1 MNKNLRH
8 YISAAAVTMC
18 ATATATAAPLTVADY
33 CQPDLTRPVS
43 VKTPMPLADGT
54 SYSAISA
61 DGRSIESYSFKTGKK
76 LETLFSL
83 DAQKG
88 DVKIDSFDGYSISDN
103 GRKIML
109 WQETS
114 KIYRHSFYAE
124 YYVYDTFRGT
134 MQRVSTG
141 GPQRGATMSHDGLQV
156 AYMRDNNLWI
166 SNLDYGTDKA
176 ITKDGQTNKVINGI
190 PDWVYEEEFGMQ
202 TAMAWNGQDNVLAF
216 IRFDESEVPVYSFD
230 NYKSYCDADPLTDVY
245 PESYSYKYPLAGY
258 PNSTVTVLAYHVDNQ
273 TVKQMDIPIGKDYVP
288 SMEFDG
294 TGTNLMVMTLNRDQ
308 NSLKLY
314 KVNPGST
321 VSKVIYTETSDAWL
335 SPSAYQMGEYRDKS
349 FYIGSEKSGYRHLY
363 EYDYN
368 GNCLRQV
375 TKGEW
380 NVTNFYGCDPR
391 TGTVYVQ
398 TTQLGPVNRNIAA
411 VERTGKTTILNN
423 TPGTE
428 NAWFSSDC
436 RYFLRSYSNAVTPP
450 VFTLCDSRGKQL
462 TEVENNAQYAA
473 KYASAPKKEF
483 LQIPNAEGE
492 MMDAF
497 IIKPADFSA
506 SNKYPL
512 LMYQYNGPDSQE
524 VLNAWRMEG
533 IYYLA
538 SQGYVVV
545 AVDGRGTGN
554 RSRQWATSVY
564 RRLGQLETKDQL
576 AAAKW
581 MKQQSY
587 IDPQRTACFG
597 WSYGGYM
604 TLMELGDPD
613 CTFKAGVAMAPVT
626 DWRFY
631 DSVYT
636 ERYMTTP
643 QQNESGYDAASAL
656 NRTQNLKG
664 RLLIMSGTSDDN
676 VHFYNTLKYTSKLYY
691 QGTVFDMM
699 ALTGFEHSL
708 PKCNARTMLFKKIC
722 DFLDLNVR

>member
-18 ATATATAAPLTVADY
+18 ATATAAPLTVADY

-43 VKTPMPLADGT
+43 VKTPMPLADGA

-134 MQRVSTG
+134 MQHVSTG

-230 NYKSYCDADPLTDVY
+230 NYKSYCDADPLMDVY

-335 SPSAYQMGEYRDKS
+335 SPSAYQMGEYGAKS

-368 GNCLRQV
+368 GNCLRQI
-375 TKGEW
+375 TKGDW

-398 TTQLGPVNRNIAA
+398 TTQLGPINRNIAA

-497 IIKPADFSA
+497 IIKPADFSE

-576 AAAKW
+576 AGAKW

-656 NRTQNLKG
+656 NRTQHLKG

-676 VHFYNTLKYTSKLYY
+676 VHFYNTLKYTSKLYS

-722 DFLDLNVR
+722 DFLDHNVR

>member
-1 MNKNLRH
+1 
-8 YISAAAVTMC
+8 MC
-18 ATATATAAPLTVADY
+18 ATATAAPLTVADY

-230 NYKSYCDADPLTDVY
+230 NYKSYCDADSLTDVY

-335 SPSAYQMGEYRDKS
+335 SPSAYQMGEYGAKS

-576 AAAKW
+576 AGAKW

-656 NRTQNLKG
+656 NRTQHLKG

-676 VHFYNTLKYTSKLYY
+676 VHFYNTLKYTSKLYS

-708 PKCNARTMLFKKIC
+708 PKCNARAMLFKKIC
-722 DFLDLNVR
+722 DFLDHNVR

>member
-18 ATATATAAPLTVADY
+18 ATATAAPLTVADY
-33 CQPDLTRPVS
+33 CQPDLTRPAS

-335 SPSAYQMGEYRDKS
+335 SPSAYQMGEYGAKS

-380 NVTNFYGCDPR
+380 NVTNFYGCDSR

-398 TTQLGPVNRNIAA
+398 TTQLGPINRNIAA

-450 VFTLCDSRGKQL
+450 LFTLCDSRGKQL

-576 AAAKW
+576 AGAKW

-656 NRTQNLKG
+656 NRTQHLKG

-676 VHFYNTLKYTSKLYY
+676 VHFYNTLKYTSKLYS

-722 DFLDLNVR
+722 DFLDHNVR

>member
-18 ATATATAAPLTVADY
+18 ATATAAPLTVADY

-43 VKTPMPLADGT
+43 VKTPMPLADGA

-335 SPSAYQMGEYRDKS
+335 SPSAYQMGEYGAKS

-368 GNCLRQV
+368 GNCLRQI

-576 AAAKW
+576 AGAKW

-676 VHFYNTLKYTSKLYY
+676 VHFYNTLKYTSKLYS

-722 DFLDLNVR
+722 DFLDHNVR

>member
-1 MNKNLRH
+1 MNMNKRH
-8 YISAAAVTMC
+8 YITTVAITICSAGTL
-18 ATATATAAPLTVADY
+18 AAPLSVEDY
-33 CQPDLTRPVS
+33 CQPDLTRPIS
-43 VKTPMPLADGT
+43 VKTPTPLADGM

-83 DAQKG
+83 DTQKG

-176 ITKDGQTNKVINGI
+176 ITKDGEFNKVINGI

-202 TAMAWNGQDNVLAF
+202 TAMAWNAQDNVLAF

-294 TGTNLMVMTLNRDQ
+294 TGMNLMVMTLNRDQ

-321 VSKVIYTETSDAWL
+321 VAKVIYTESSDAWL
-335 SPSAYQMGEYRDKS
+335 SPAAYQMGEYGDKS
-349 FYIGSEKSGYRHLY
+349 FFIGSEKSGYRHLY
-363 EYDYN
+363 EYDYS

-411 VERTGKTTILNN
+411 VERTGKTTILDN

-428 NAWFSSDC
+428 NAWFSNDC
-436 RYFLRSYSNAVTPP
+436 RYYLRSYSNAVTPP

-576 AAAKW
+576 AGAKW

-587 IDPQRTACFG
+587 IDPERTACFG

-643 QQNESGYDAASAL
+643 QQNESGFDLASAL
-656 NRTQNLKG
+656 NRTQNIKS

-676 VHFYNTLKYTSKLYY
+676 VHFYNTLKYTSKLYS

-722 DFLDLNVR
+722 DFLDQYVR

>member
-18 ATATATAAPLTVADY
+18 ATATAAPLTVADY
-33 CQPDLTRPVS
+33 CQPDLTRPIS
-43 VKTPMPLADGT
+43 VKTPMPLADGA

-202 TAMAWNGQDNVLAF
+202 TAMAWNGQDNMLAF

-335 SPSAYQMGEYRDKS
+335 SPSAYQMGEYGAKS

-538 SQGYVVV
+538 SQGYVIV

-576 AAAKW
+576 AGAKW

-656 NRTQNLKG
+656 NRTQHLKG

-676 VHFYNTLKYTSKLYY
+676 VHFYNTLKYTSKLYS

-708 PKCNARTMLFKKIC
+708 PKCNARAMLFKKIC
-722 DFLDLNVR
+722 DFLDHNVR

>member
-18 ATATATAAPLTVADY
+18 ATATAAPLTVADY

-43 VKTPMPLADGT
+43 VKTPMPLADGA

-335 SPSAYQMGEYRDKS
+335 SPSAYQMGEYGAKS

-368 GNCLRQV
+368 GNCLRQI

-483 LQIPNAEGE
+483 LQIPNAEGL

-576 AAAKW
+576 AGAKW

-676 VHFYNTLKYTSKLYY
+676 VHFYNTLKYTSKLYS

-722 DFLDLNVR
+722 DFLDHNVR

>member
-18 ATATATAAPLTVADY
+18 ATATAAPLTVADY

-43 VKTPMPLADGT
+43 VKTPMPLADGA

-335 SPSAYQMGEYRDKS
+335 SPSAYQMGEYGAKS

-368 GNCLRQV
+368 GNCLRQI

-497 IIKPADFSA
+497 IIKPADFSE

-576 AAAKW
+576 AGAKW

-676 VHFYNTLKYTSKLYY
+676 VHFYNTLKYTSKLYS

-722 DFLDLNVR
+722 DFLDHNVR

>member
-18 ATATATAAPLTVADY
+18 ATATAAPLTVADY

-43 VKTPMPLADGT
+43 VKTPMPLADGA

-294 TGTNLMVMTLNRDQ
+294 TGTNLMVMTLNRNQ
-308 NSLKLY
+308 NSLKIY

-335 SPSAYQMGEYRDKS
+335 SPSAYQMGEYGVKS

-368 GNCLRQV
+368 GNCLRQI

-576 AAAKW
+576 AGAKW

-656 NRTQNLKG
+656 NRTQHLKG

-676 VHFYNTLKYTSKLYY
+676 VHFYNTLKYTSKLYS

-722 DFLDLNVR
+722 DFLDHNVR

>member
-18 ATATATAAPLTVADY
+18 ATATAAPLTVADY

-176 ITKDGQTNKVINGI
+176 ITKDGQANKVINGI

-308 NSLKLY
+308 NYLKLY

-335 SPSAYQMGEYRDKS
+335 SPSAYQMGEYGAKS

-368 GNCLRQV
+368 GNCLRQI

-450 VFTLCDSRGKQL
+450 VFTLCDSRGKLL

-576 AAAKW
+576 AGAKW

-643 QQNESGYDAASAL
+643 QQNESGFDAASAL

-676 VHFYNTLKYTSKLYY
+676 VHFYNTLKYTSKLYS

-708 PKCNARTMLFKKIC
+708 PKCNARAMLFKKIC
-722 DFLDLNVR
+722 DFLDHNVR

>member
-18 ATATATAAPLTVADY
+18 ATATAAPLTVADY

-43 VKTPMPLADGT
+43 VKTPMPLADGA

-335 SPSAYQMGEYRDKS
+335 SPSAYQMGEYGAKS

-497 IIKPADFSA
+497 IIKPADFSS

-576 AAAKW
+576 AGAKW

-676 VHFYNTLKYTSKLYY
+676 VHFYNTLKYTSKLYS

-722 DFLDLNVR
+722 DFLDHNVR

>member
-18 ATATATAAPLTVADY
+18 ATATAAPLTVADY

-43 VKTPMPLADGT
+43 VKTPMPLADGA

-335 SPSAYQMGEYRDKS
+335 SPSAYQMGEYGAKS

-450 VFTLCDSRGKQL
+450 LFTLCDSRGKQL

-576 AAAKW
+576 AGAKW

-656 NRTQNLKG
+656 NRTQHLKG

-676 VHFYNTLKYTSKLYY
+676 VHFYNTLKYTSKLYSH
-691 QGTVFDMM
+691 GTVFDMM

-722 DFLDLNVR
+722 DFLDHNVR

>member
-8 YISAAAVTMC
+8 YISAAAVTMS
-18 ATATATAAPLTVADY
+18 ATATAAPLTVEDY

-43 VKTPMPLADGT
+43 VKTPMPLADGA

-202 TAMAWNGQDNVLAF
+202 TAMVWNGQDNVLAF

-335 SPSAYQMGEYRDKS
+335 SPSAYQMGEYGVKS

-368 GNCLRQV
+368 GNCLRQI

-576 AAAKW
+576 AGAKW

-656 NRTQNLKG
+656 NRTQHLKG

-676 VHFYNTLKYTSKLYY
+676 VHFYNTLKYTSKLYS

-722 DFLDLNVR
+722 DFLDHNVR

>member
-8 YISAAAVTMC
+8 YISTAAITIC
-18 ATATATAAPLTVADY
+18 TAGASAAPLTVADY

-335 SPSAYQMGEYRDKS
+335 SPSAYQMGEYGAKS

-450 VFTLCDSRGKQL
+450 LFTLCDSRGKQL

-497 IIKPADFSA
+497 IIKPADFSP

-576 AAAKW
+576 AGAKW

-587 IDPQRTACFG
+587 IDTQRTACFG

-676 VHFYNTLKYTSKLYY
+676 VHFYNTLKYTSKLYS

-722 DFLDLNVR
+722 DFLDHNVR

>member
-18 ATATATAAPLTVADY
+18 ATATAAPLTVADY

-43 VKTPMPLADGT
+43 VKTPMPLADGA

-308 NSLKLY
+308 NSLTLY

-335 SPSAYQMGEYRDKS
+335 SPSAYQMGEYGAKS
-349 FYIGSEKSGYRHLY
+349 FYIGSEKSGFRHLY

-576 AAAKW
+576 AGAKW

-676 VHFYNTLKYTSKLYY
+676 VHFYNTLKYTSKLYS

-708 PKCNARTMLFKKIC
+708 PKCNARAMLFKKIC
-722 DFLDLNVR
+722 DFLDHNVR

>member
-18 ATATATAAPLTVADY
+18 ATATAAPLTVADY

-335 SPSAYQMGEYRDKS
+335 SPSAYQMGEYGAKS

-497 IIKPADFSA
+497 IIKPADFSS

-576 AAAKW
+576 AGAKW

-656 NRTQNLKG
+656 NRTQHLKG

-676 VHFYNTLKYTSKLYY
+676 VHFYNTLKYTSKLYS

-722 DFLDLNVR
+722 DFLDHNVR

>member
-18 ATATATAAPLTVADY
+18 ATATAAPLTVADY

-76 LETLFSL
+76 LETLFCL

-321 VSKVIYTETSDAWL
+321 ISKVIYTETSDAWL
-335 SPSAYQMGEYRDKS
+335 SPSAYQMGEYGAKS

-450 VFTLCDSRGKQL
+450 VFTLCDSRGKLL

-576 AAAKW
+576 AGAKW

-676 VHFYNTLKYTSKLYY
+676 VHFYNTLKYTSKLYS

-708 PKCNARTMLFKKIC
+708 PKCNARAMLFKKIC
-722 DFLDLNVR
+722 DFLDHNVR

>member
-18 ATATATAAPLTVADY
+18 ATATAAPLTVADY

-43 VKTPMPLADGT
+43 VKTPMPLADGA

-335 SPSAYQMGEYRDKS
+335 SPSAYQMGEYGAKS

-576 AAAKW
+576 AGAKW

-676 VHFYNTLKYTSKLYY
+676 VHFYNTLKYTSKLYSR
-691 QGTVFDMM
+691 GTVFDMM

-722 DFLDLNVR
+722 DFLDHNVR

>member
-18 ATATATAAPLTVADY
+18 ATATAAPLTVADY

-43 VKTPMPLADGT
+43 VKTPMPLADGA

-202 TAMAWNGQDNVLAF
+202 TAMAWNGQDNMLAF

-335 SPSAYQMGEYRDKS
+335 SPSAYQMGEYGAKS

-398 TTQLGPVNRNIAA
+398 TTQLGPINRNIAA

-497 IIKPADFSA
+497 IIKPADFSS

-576 AAAKW
+576 AGAKW

-656 NRTQNLKG
+656 NRTQHLKG

-676 VHFYNTLKYTSKLYY
+676 VHFYNTLKYTSKLYS

-722 DFLDLNVR
+722 DFLDHNVR

>member
-18 ATATATAAPLTVADY
+18 ATATAAPLTVADY

-308 NSLKLY
+308 NSLKIY

-335 SPSAYQMGEYRDKS
+335 SPSAYQMGEYGVKS

-368 GNCLRQV
+368 GNCLRQI

-576 AAAKW
+576 AGAKW

-656 NRTQNLKG
+656 NRTQHLKG

-676 VHFYNTLKYTSKLYY
+676 VHFYNTLKYTSKLYS

>member
-18 ATATATAAPLTVADY
+18 ATATAAPLTVADY

-335 SPSAYQMGEYRDKS
+335 SPSAYQMGEYGAKS

-533 IYYLA
+533 IYYLS

-576 AAAKW
+576 AGAKW
-581 MKQQSY
+581 MSRQSY
-587 IDPQRTACFG
+587 IDPERTACFG

-604 TLMELGDPD
+604 TLMELGDSD

-643 QQNESGYDAASAL
+643 QQNESGYDSASAL

-676 VHFYNTLKYTSKLYY
+676 VHFYNTLKYTSKLYS

-722 DFLDLNVR
+722 DFLDHNVR

>member
-18 ATATATAAPLTVADY
+18 ATATAAPLTVADY

-335 SPSAYQMGEYRDKS
+335 SPSAYQMGEYGAKS

-380 NVTNFYGCDPR
+380 NVTNFYGYDPR

-576 AAAKW
+576 AGAKW

-676 VHFYNTLKYTSKLYY
+676 VHFYNTLKYTSKLYS

-708 PKCNARTMLFKKIC
+708 PKCNARAMLFKKIC
-722 DFLDLNVR
+722 DFLDHNVR

>member
-1 MNKNLRH
+1 M
-8 YISAAAVTMC
+8 AVWSC
-18 ATATATAAPLTVADY
+18 LVF
-33 CQPDLTRPVS
+33 DLPV
-43 VKTPMPLADGT
+43 VGA
-54 SYSAISA
+54 
-61 DGRSIESYSFKTGKK
+61 E
-76 LETLFSL
+76 
-83 DAQKG
+83 G
-88 DVKIDSFDGYSISDN
+88 DEG
-103 GRKIML
+103 
-109 WQETS
+109 E
-114 KIYRHSFYAE
+114 
-124 YYVYDTFRGT
+124 
-134 MQRVSTG
+134 
-141 GPQRGATMSHDGLQV
+141 
-156 AYMRDNNLWI
+156 
-166 SNLDYGTDKA
+166 
-176 ITKDGQTNKVINGI
+176 
-190 PDWVYEEEFGMQ
+190 
-202 TAMAWNGQDNVLAF
+202 
-216 IRFDESEVPVYSFD
+216 PV
-230 NYKSYCDADPLTDVY
+230 
-245 PESYSYKYPLAGY
+245 
-258 PNSTVTVLAYHVDNQ
+258 
-273 TVKQMDIPIGKDYVP
+273 
-288 SMEFDG
+288 
-294 TGTNLMVMTLNRDQ
+294 
-308 NSLKLY
+308 
-314 KVNPGST
+314 
-321 VSKVIYTETSDAWL
+321 
-335 SPSAYQMGEYRDKS
+335 
-349 FYIGSEKSGYRHLY
+349 
-363 EYDYN
+363 
-368 GNCLRQV
+368 
-375 TKGEW
+375 
-380 NVTNFYGCDPR
+380 
-391 TGTVYVQ
+391 
-398 TTQLGPVNRNIAA
+398 AA
-411 VERTGKTTILNN
+411 VERTGKTAILNN

-428 NAWFSSDC
+428 NAWFSNDC
-436 RYFLRSYSNAVTPP
+436 RYYLRSYSNAVTPP

-576 AAAKW
+576 AGAKW

-587 IDPQRTACFG
+587 IDPERTACFG

-643 QQNESGYDAASAL
+643 QQNESGFDLASAL
-656 NRTQNLKG
+656 NRTQNIKS

-676 VHFYNTLKYTSKLYY
+676 VHFYNTLKYTSKLYS
-691 QGTVFDMM
+691 QGSVFDMM

-722 DFLDLNVR
+722 DFLDQYVR

>member
-18 ATATATAAPLTVADY
+18 ATATAAPLTVADY

-335 SPSAYQMGEYRDKS
+335 SPSAYQMGEYGAKS

-524 VLNAWRMEG
+524 VLNVWRMEG

-576 AAAKW
+576 AGAKW

-676 VHFYNTLKYTSKLYY
+676 VHFYNTLKYTSKLYS

-708 PKCNARTMLFKKIC
+708 PKCNARAMLFKKIC
-722 DFLDLNVR
+722 DFLDHNVR

>member
-1 MNKNLRH
+1 MNKYLRH

-18 ATATATAAPLTVADY
+18 ATATAAPLTVADY

-335 SPSAYQMGEYRDKS
+335 SPSAYQMGEYGAKS

-436 RYFLRSYSNAVTPP
+436 RYFLRAYSNAVTPP

-497 IIKPADFSA
+497 IIKPADFSS

-576 AAAKW
+576 AGAKW

-708 PKCNARTMLFKKIC
+708 PKCNARAMLFKKIC
-722 DFLDLNVR
+722 DFLDHNVR

>member
-18 ATATATAAPLTVADY
+18 ATATAAPLTVADY

-43 VKTPMPLADGT
+43 VKTPMPLADGA

-335 SPSAYQMGEYRDKS
+335 SPSAYQMGEYGAKS

-576 AAAKW
+576 AGAKW

-626 DWRFY
+626 DWRLY

-656 NRTQNLKG
+656 NRTQHLKG

-676 VHFYNTLKYTSKLYY
+676 VHFYNTLKYTSKLYS

-708 PKCNARTMLFKKIC
+708 PKCNARAMLFKKIC
-722 DFLDLNVR
+722 DFLDHNVR

>member
-8 YISAAAVTMC
+8 YISAAAVTIC
-18 ATATATAAPLTVADY
+18 ATATAAPLTVADY

-43 VKTPMPLADGT
+43 VKTPMPLADGA

-335 SPSAYQMGEYRDKS
+335 SPSAYQMGEYGAKS

-368 GNCLRQV
+368 GNCLRQI

-576 AAAKW
+576 AGAKW

-676 VHFYNTLKYTSKLYY
+676 VHFYNTLKYTSKLYS

-722 DFLDLNVR
+722 DFLDHNVR

>member
-18 ATATATAAPLTVADY
+18 ATATAAPLTVADY

-202 TAMAWNGQDNVLAF
+202 TAMVWNGQDNVLAF

-335 SPSAYQMGEYRDKS
+335 SPSAYQMGEYGAKS

-368 GNCLRQV
+368 GNCLRQI

-576 AAAKW
+576 AGAKW

-656 NRTQNLKG
+656 NRTQNLKV

-676 VHFYNTLKYTSKLYY
+676 VHFYNTLKYTSKLYS

-708 PKCNARTMLFKKIC
+708 PKCNARAMLFKKIC
-722 DFLDLNVR
+722 DFLDHNVR

>member
-18 ATATATAAPLTVADY
+18 ATATAAPLTVADY

-43 VKTPMPLADGT
+43 VKTPMPLADGA

-308 NSLKLY
+308 NSLKIY

-335 SPSAYQMGEYRDKS
+335 SPSAYQMGEYGVKS

-368 GNCLRQV
+368 GNCLRQI

-576 AAAKW
+576 AGAKW

-656 NRTQNLKG
+656 NRTQHLKG

-676 VHFYNTLKYTSKLYY
+676 VHFYNTLKYTSKLYS

-722 DFLDLNVR
+722 DFLDHNVR

>member
-18 ATATATAAPLTVADY
+18 ATATAAPLTVADY

-43 VKTPMPLADGT
+43 VKTPMPLADGA

-308 NSLKLY
+308 NSLKIY

-321 VSKVIYTETSDAWL
+321 VSKVIYTETSDTWL
-335 SPSAYQMGEYRDKS
+335 SPSAYQMGEYGVKS

-368 GNCLRQV
+368 GNCLRQI

-576 AAAKW
+576 AGAKW

-656 NRTQNLKG
+656 NRTQHLKG

-676 VHFYNTLKYTSKLYY
+676 VHFYNTLKYTSKLYS

-722 DFLDLNVR
+722 DFLDHNVR

>member
-18 ATATATAAPLTVADY
+18 ATATAAPLTVADY

-156 AYMRDNNLWI
+156 AYMRDNDLWI

-335 SPSAYQMGEYRDKS
+335 SPSAYQMGEYGAKS

-576 AAAKW
+576 AGAEW

-643 QQNESGYDAASAL
+643 QQNESGYEAASAL

-676 VHFYNTLKYTSKLYY
+676 VHFYNTLKYTSKLYS

-708 PKCNARTMLFKKIC
+708 PKCNARAMLFKKIC

>member
-18 ATATATAAPLTVADY
+18 ATATAAPLTVADY

-335 SPSAYQMGEYRDKS
+335 SPSAYQMGEYGAKS

-524 VLNAWRMEG
+524 VLNVWRMEG

-576 AAAKW
+576 AGAKW

-656 NRTQNLKG
+656 NRTQHLKG

-676 VHFYNTLKYTSKLYY
+676 VHFYNTLKYTSKLYS

-722 DFLDLNVR
+722 DFLDHNVR

>member
-18 ATATATAAPLTVADY
+18 ATATAAPLTVADY

-43 VKTPMPLADGT
+43 VKTPMPLADGA

-245 PESYSYKYPLAGY
+245 PESCSYKYPLAGY

-473 KYASAPKKEF
+473 KYTSAPKKEF

-576 AAAKW
+576 AGAKW

>member
-18 ATATATAAPLTVADY
+18 ATATAAPLTVADY

-43 VKTPMPLADGT
+43 VKTPMPLADGA

-134 MQRVSTG
+134 MQRVSTS

-335 SPSAYQMGEYRDKS
+335 SPSAYQMGEYGAKS

-576 AAAKW
+576 AGAKW

-676 VHFYNTLKYTSKLYY
+676 VHFYNTLKYTSKLYS

-708 PKCNARTMLFKKIC
+708 PKCNARAMLFKKIC
-722 DFLDLNVR
+722 DFLDHNVR

>member
-1 MNKNLRH
+1 
-8 YISAAAVTMC
+8 MC
-18 ATATATAAPLTVADY
+18 ATATAAPLTVADY

-43 VKTPMPLADGT
+43 VKTPMPLADGA

-308 NSLKLY
+308 NSLTLY

-335 SPSAYQMGEYRDKS
+335 SPSAYQMGEYGAKS
-349 FYIGSEKSGYRHLY
+349 FYIGSEKSGFRHLY

-576 AAAKW
+576 AGAKW

-676 VHFYNTLKYTSKLYY
+676 VHFYNTLKYTSKLYS

-708 PKCNARTMLFKKIC
+708 PKCNARAMLFKKIC
-722 DFLDLNVR
+722 DFLDHNVR

>member
-18 ATATATAAPLTVADY
+18 ATATAAPLTVADY

-43 VKTPMPLADGT
+43 VKTPMPLADGA

-335 SPSAYQMGEYRDKS
+335 SPSAYQMGEYGAKS

-450 VFTLCDSRGKQL
+450 VFTLCDSRGKLL

-576 AAAKW
+576 AGAKW

-656 NRTQNLKG
+656 NRTQHLKG

-676 VHFYNTLKYTSKLYY
+676 VHFYNTLKYTSKLYS

-722 DFLDLNVR
+722 DFLDHNVR

>member
-18 ATATATAAPLTVADY
+18 ATATAAPLTVADY

-134 MQRVSTG
+134 VQRVSTG

-308 NSLKLY
+308 NSLKIY

-335 SPSAYQMGEYRDKS
+335 SPSAYQMGEYGVKS

-368 GNCLRQV
+368 GNCLRQI

-576 AAAKW
+576 AGAKW

-656 NRTQNLKG
+656 NRTQHLKG

-676 VHFYNTLKYTSKLYY
+676 VHFYNTLKYTSKLYS

>member
-18 ATATATAAPLTVADY
+18 ATATAAPLTVADY

-76 LETLFSL
+76 LETLFCL

-321 VSKVIYTETSDAWL
+321 ISKVIYTETSDAWL
-335 SPSAYQMGEYRDKS
+335 SPSAYQMGEYGAKS

-436 RYFLRSYSNAVTPP
+436 RYFLRFYSNAVTPP
-450 VFTLCDSRGKQL
+450 VFTLCDSRGKLL

-576 AAAKW
+576 AGAKW

-676 VHFYNTLKYTSKLYY
+676 VHFYNTLKYTSKLYS

-708 PKCNARTMLFKKIC
+708 PKCNARAMLFKKIC
-722 DFLDLNVR
+722 DFLDHNVR